1 MTAADRRR
9 PRVCFVL
16 PSLAGGGAER
26 VAVQVLNALDAD
38 KWDRSM
44 YLFDR
49 SGPYL
54 ADLSPSV
61 RLDAGSEVSRVARWL
76 ELRRYIKA
84 TRPDVIVAF
93 LSYLTVLTAARA
105 AAAGGRVVFAIGTP
119 VSAFLTD
126 RDYLWSRRFRRRAF
140 ALAMRAGCS
149 VADLLIA
156 TSRGVADDLVR
167 SFGGRPS
174 RVRVVNNPVDFSK
187 VCSGA
192 RQPIDAADAPRWR
205 PPVVVAAGR
214 LADVKNYA
222 LLIEA
227 FAILRQRIAA
237 SLFILGEGDQEP
249 AVRALIAERGLAG
262 SVHLCGFR
270 ANPWSYIARADVFAL
285 TSRYEGFGNV
295 LVEAMACGVPVVATS
310 SPGSQEIV
318 ESGANG
324 LIVERHEPEAFA
336 DALSLVL
343 DDELLRRRMAARGR
357 ADAERYRAELVAL
370 AYDRALTE
378 ALA

>member
-1 MTAADRRR
+1 M
-9 PRVCFVL
+9 L

-61 RLDAGSEVSRVARWL
+61 RLDAGSARSRIGRWIA
-76 ELRRYIKA
+76 LRRHVRK

-93 LSYLTVLTAARA
+93 LSYLTALTAVRA
-105 AAAGGRVVFAIGTP
+105 AAVGGRVVFAIQTP

-126 RDYLWSRRFRRRAF
+126 RDYQWSRGSYRRRLF
-140 ALAMRAGCS
+140 AVAMRAGCS

-156 TSRGVADDLVR
+156 TSRGVADDLVQ
-167 SFGGRPS
+167 SFGGNPS
-174 RVRVVNNPVDFSK
+174 RVRVVNNPVDFAMVS
-187 VCSGA
+187 SGA
-192 RQPIDAADAPRWR
+192 RQPIDDVDATRWR

-214 LADVKNYA
+214 LAEAKNYA

-227 FAILRQRIAA
+227 FAILRQRMTA

-270 ANPWSYIARADVFAL
+270 TNPWSYIARADVFAL

-336 DALSLVL
+336 EALRLVL
-343 DDELLRRRMAARGR
+343 DDELLRRRMAERGR
-357 ADAERYRAELVAL
+357 ADAERDRAELVAL